1 MTYLSIRFEYT
12 LFTQTLCKE
21 GARYVIFFSVLKR
34 YFRQKKNFIK
44 TFKTSDG
51 GNYVCQISDDYGNAN
66 FSESYQVQVGS
77 PPDYV
82 DFDIKAEKL
91 IFYPDSDPINLTCVA
106 KDHGEQNNIEQYFVT
121 LTGRDSRTFI

>member
-1 MTYLSIRFEYT
+1 MRIRFEYT
-12 LFTQTLCKE
+12 QTKCKE
-21 GARYVIFFSVLKR
+21 GTIYVILVLFGSIIFVSLLSR
-34 YFRQKKNFIK
+34 LL
-44 TFKTSDG
+44 KTSDG

-66 FSESYQVQVGS
+66 FSESFQVQVGS

-106 KDHGEQNNIEQYFVT
+106 KDHGEQDNIEQYFFT
-121 LTGRDSRTFI
+121 ITGRDSPT